1 MSPDQAMTAAKAGAQ
16 GGGVVL
22 AFMALMLLPMLVL
35 LVADLLNGLGDA
47 DVVARQS
54 LGQVLRMSAA
64 GGFSERLLIETT
76 EGFYPLQGVASIA

>member
-1 MSPDQAMTAAKAGAQ
+1 MRAAIGRALR
-16 GGGVVL
+16 GGVVL
-22 AFMALMLLPMLVL
+22 AVMALMLLPMLVL
-35 LVADLLNGLGDA
+35 LVADLIDGLGDA